1 MLLLLWRWQNMAEF
15 KDRLAFAINR
25 AGLKQADVVARTGI
39 TKSALSSYLSG
50 KYLAKQDNTYR
61 LALVLD
67 VNEAWLM
74 GLDVPMERN
83 LRVADASQFAKQ
95 AATLT
100 GKILAS
106 KDEEKIKVTL
116 NILEKI
122 ALMNHKQLEALEV
135 LLSTIK

>member
-1 MLLLLWRWQNMAEF
+1 MAEF

-25 AGLKQADVVARTGI
+25 AGLKQADIVSRTGI

-50 KYLAKQDNTYR
+50 KYLAKQDNTYK

-83 LRVADASQFAKQ
+83 IRVATSSQITQK
-95 AATLT
+95 AAALI
-100 GKILAS
+100 GEILVS
-106 KDEEKIKVTL
+106 KDEEKIKITL
-116 NILEKI
+116 SVLEKI
-122 ALMNHKQLEALEV
+122 AIMSHKQLEALNI